1 MSIEMTLPL
10 GEAINAGQ
18 HRLTR
23 IQIVNWG
30 TFHGLHTLDVDRAGT
45 LITGHPGVGKSTL
58 FDAMGH
64 IFFATPKLN
73 ESANDAASREDR
85 RTTFSYM
92 RGRKF
97 KTDSGT
103 VYQRPGATWSAVCL
117 AYEDGMGNI
126 VTAAAVFDLP
136 EAGLENQVSKH
147 YLLCEG
153 ALDIAELEFHGARRF
168 TVSSLQKLLD
178 PAEAFDTHK
187 AFVERLRRRL
197 GVENDKAF
205 ALLRTLQ
212 NGKGLAK
219 GVNQF
224 FRHEVLEEPTTL
236 KAAAAAVE
244 DFAHLRGI
252 YRQLD
257 TARRQRDML
266 SEVPAKSQRFEQ
278 LAARIGSSET
288 LLNTHLG
295 QFEQQLRGVLLRSE
309 VKTYTAQVTTLREE
323 ETELTDRKAELSRE
337 LTALQQA
344 HDSTGDQ
351 ALLLLEREADA
362 ARKALSEK
370 EKVLRELQEQAT
382 DAGLTFDLSATGL
395 DELRAN
401 AQRTLQQLRSITQ
414 DAQTVEYEAMGT
426 LMNLRQRAASLDKEI
441 SSYQRRTTNIDDRAV
456 AARKAIT
463 SSCGLSEED
472 LPFAG
477 ELMDVAAGETTWRT
491 AAEKSLRTLARSILV
506 PGEHLQ
512 AVTHAI
518 DRLDNLGRIRWIDI
532 SQPPKEAVAGPSDLV
547 SKLEFMSSTPGR
559 WLRAKITADYPLVCV
574 PDDASLHRH
583 AKAITAAGT
592 IKSGAGIF
600 ERDTGS
606 LSVSDQLLGFTNE
619 SKISELQSKAV
630 RLAEQIAGAQTTA
643 DDRTAAKAKILSKVQ
658 QLQALASDDRSFAQL
673 DATAALESLRSSEQ
687 RLGEALSRSGDTSKI
702 RQDMHQ
708 LSQESEQ
715 IIGHLALL
723 RSKIAELET
732 NISRAKDLVSDT
744 EHTQQDLERSLERLP
759 EELPAVTDLRLILE
773 QLAREKPIDSAK
785 ITTAFADARVQLST
799 RISKLNADHTLVG
812 SELSE
817 IFKRFAREFGTSQ
830 AQTHGSGPEAAE
842 HYAQLHAQI
851 VADGLPH
858 HEAQFREYFA
868 NRSYERFS
876 DLLQLLDEE
885 RRMIAERIKPLNQIL
900 ADVVFEHGSIL
911 RFEVDS
917 TIPVEAGT
925 FRNQLKEALTEAYSS
940 REEATLQRSYAAL
953 EAIVEALG
961 DPTQAAW
968 RATVLDVRHHVQIR
982 CDEHKPNGEVET
994 GLEPGT
1000 LSGGEGQRFT
1010 SFVMGA
1016 ALAYQLG
1023 FASAGF
1029 TSYGTVMIDE
1039 AFIQAN
1045 SDYAAAGI
1053 RALQEFGFHLV
1064 LAAPEDKIDLSRHL
1078 GSITDII
1085 KHPGSN
1091 ISGFVTTGRSP
1102 AMATTITLRD

>member
-10 GEAINAGQ
+10 GDTLNPGQ
-18 HRLTR
+18 HRLSR

-30 TFHGLHTLDVDRAGT
+30 TFHGLHTLQVDRAGT

-64 IFFATPKLN
+64 LFFATPRLN
-73 ESANDAASREDR
+73 ESANDAATREDR

-97 KTDSGT
+97 KTGSGT
-103 VYQRPGATWSAVCL
+103 VYQRPGATWSAVSL
-117 AYEDGMGNI
+117 GYEDGMGNT

-153 ALDIAELEFHGARRF
+153 PLDVAELEHHGARRF

-224 FRHEVLEEPTTL
+224 FRHEVLEEPATL

-257 TARRQRDML
+257 TARRQRDVL
-266 SEVPAKSQRFEQ
+266 AQVPAQNRQYAALAEQIAGIEQ
-278 LAARIGSSET
+278 LV
-288 LLNTHLG
+288 NTQLAEL
-295 QFEQQLRGVLLRSE
+295 EQAVR
-309 VKTYTAQVTTLREE
+309 AQVLRRDLQVHTKQLSTLREQEGQLQARKE
-323 ETELTDRKAELSRE
+323 ELAGQLGQLRQ
-337 LTALQQA
+337 LQ
-344 HDSTGDQ
+344 DDTGAQ
-351 ALLLLEREADA
+351 ALMLLEREADA

-370 EKVLRELQEQAT
+370 ESVLRALHEQVT
-382 DAGLTFDLSATGL
+382 QAGLSFDFSATGL

-401 AQRTLQQLRSITQ
+401 AARTVQQLDSITK
-414 DAQTVEYEAMGT
+414 DAQTVEYEAMAS
-426 LMNLRQRAASLDKEI
+426 LMNLRQRAANLQKQID
-441 SSYQRRTTNIDDRAV
+441 SYQRRTSNIDDRSV
-456 AARKAIT
+456 AARRAIA
-463 SSCGLSEED
+463 SASGVPED
-472 LPFAG
+472 QLPFAG
-477 ELMDVAAGETTWRT
+477 ELMDVAASEAGWRT
-491 AAEKSLRTLARSILV
+491 AAEKALRTLARSILV
-506 PGEHLQ
+506 PGEHLA

-518 DRLDNLGRIRWIDI
+518 DQLDGLGRIRWVDM
-532 SQPPKEAVAGPSDLV
+532 SQTPKPAVAGASDLV
-547 SKLEFMSSTPGR
+547 SKLEFMSTAAGH
-559 WLRAKITADYPLVCV
+559 WLQAKITADYPLVCV
-574 PDDASLHRH
+574 ENDAQMHRH
-583 AKAITAAGT
+583 AKAITPAGT
-592 IKSGAGIF
+592 LKSGTGSF
-600 ERDTGS
+600 ERDTRS
-606 LSVSDQLLGFTNE
+606 LPVSEHLLGFTNE
-619 SKISELQSKAV
+619 AKITELQAKQA
-630 RLAEQIAGAQTTA
+630 RLQEQIADAQAAA
-643 DDRTAAKAKILSKVQ
+643 DQRSAAKEQVLAKARV
-658 QLQALASDDRSFAQL
+658 LQALSEDDRSFAQL
-673 DATAALESLRSSEQ
+673 DTSAALEALRRSEQ
-687 RLGEALSRSGDTSKI
+687 KLGDALSRSGDSSGL
-702 RQDMHQ
+702 RQQ
-708 LSQESEQ
+708 LKQAQTESDEV
-715 IIGHLALL
+715 IGQLALI
-723 RSKIAELET
+723 RSRIQELEAE
-732 NISRAKDLVSDT
+732 IAKARRVVQALGEEQADARQL
-744 EHTQQDLERSLERLP
+744 LGRLP
-759 EELPAVTDLRLILE
+759 EGVTQLEPVKTVIGALQQAEQADPA
-773 QLAREKPIDSAK
+773 QL
-785 ITTAFADARVQLST
+785 TTVFAEARVQLT
-799 RISKLNADHTLVG
+799 GELGTLNAERVAVAN
-812 SELSE
+812 ELSDT
-817 IFKRFAREFGTSQ
+817 FKRFAREFGTSH
-830 AQTHGSGPEAAE
+830 AQTHGTGAQAGE
-842 HYAQLHAQI
+842 HYERLHDQI
-851 VADGLPH
+851 VAEGLPH

-900 ADVVFEHGSIL
+900 ADVPFEHGSIL
-911 RFEVDS
+911 RFEVEPA
-917 TIPVEAGT
+917 IPAEAGT
-925 FRNQLKEALTEAYSS
+925 FRRELKQALNEAYST
-940 REEATLQRSYAAL
+940 REESTLKRSYAAL
-953 EAIVEALG
+953 EAIVEALA
-961 DPTQAAW
+961 DPGRSSW
-968 RATVLDVRHHVQIR
+968 RATVLDVRHHVVIR

-1023 FASAGF
+1023 FATAGF

-1045 SDYAAAGI
+1045 SEYAAAGI

-1064 LAAPEDKIDLSRHL
+1064 LAAPEDKIDLSSHL

-1102 AMATTITLRD
+1102 AMATTIALRD

>member
-10 GEAINAGQ
+10 GGAINPGQ
-18 HRLTR
+18 HRLAR

-30 TFHGLHTLDVDRAGT
+30 TFHGLHTLSVDRAGT

-73 ESANDAASREDR
+73 ESANDATSREDR

-92 RGRKF
+92 RGRRF
-97 KTDSGT
+97 KSDAGT
-103 VYQRPGATWSAVCL
+103 LYQRPGATWSAL
-117 AYEDGMGNI
+117 SLGYEDGMGNT

-153 ALDIAELEFHGARRF
+153 ELEVAELEHHGARRF
-168 TVSSLQKLLD
+168 TVSSLQKLLA

-187 AFVERLRRRL
+187 GFVERLRRRL

-212 NGKGLAK
+212 NGKGLAR

-224 FRHEVLEEPTTL
+224 FRHEVLEEPATL

-257 TARRQRDML
+257 TARRQRDL
-266 SEVPAKSQRFEQ
+266 LTGVPAKHTEYGQ
-278 LAARIGSSET
+278 LAERIT
-288 LLNTHLG
+288 AT
-295 QFEQQLRGVLLRSE
+295 QQLADTQLASLERTLRAEVLRNDVQE
-309 VKTYTAQVTTLREE
+309 HTAQLARLREE
-323 ETELTDRKAELSRE
+323 ETSLLAGKDQLAAQL
-337 LTALQQA
+337 ADLQQA
-344 HDSTGDQ
+344 QDATGSQ
-351 ALLLLEREADA
+351 ALMLLEREADA

-370 EKVLRELQEQAT
+370 ERVLRELQDQAQQ
-382 DAGLTFDLSATGL
+382 AGLSFDFTATGL

-401 AQRTLQQLRSITQ
+401 AHRTLQQLESITQ
-414 DAQTVEYEAMGT
+414 DAQTVEYEAMAA
-426 LMNLRQRAASLDKEI
+426 LMNLRQRATALDQEI
-441 SSYQRRTTNIDDRAV
+441 TSYRRRKTNIDDRAI
-456 AARKAIT
+456 AARRAIA
-463 SSCGLSEED
+463 SSCGLREEE

-477 ELMDVAAGETTWRT
+477 ELMDVAAGEARWRT

-506 PGEHLQ
+506 PGQHLN

-518 DRLDNLGRIRWIDI
+518 DQLDNLGRIRWIDM
-532 SQPPKEAVAGPSDLV
+532 SQTPRDAVAGPADLV
-547 SKLEFMSSTPGR
+547 SKLEFMNSPAGT
-559 WLRAKITADYPLVCV
+559 WLRAKITADFPLVCV
-574 PDDASLHRH
+574 PDDASLHMH
-583 AKAITAAGT
+583 ARAITPAGT
-592 IKSGAGIF
+592 SKTGTGIF
-600 ERDTGS
+600 ERDTAGM
-606 LSVSDQLLGFTNE
+606 SVSDHLLGFTNE
-619 SKISELQSKAV
+619 SKIGELQAKAL
-630 RLAEQIAGAQTTA
+630 RLAEQVETAQAVA
-643 DDRTAAKAKILSKVQ
+643 DERSAAKEKILSKVR
-658 QLQALASDDRSFAQL
+658 LLKALAVDERSFAQL
-673 DATAALESLRSSEQ
+673 DAATALQALRGSEQ
-687 RLGEALSRSGDTSKI
+687 KLGDALARSGDTSQVRHEIKKVTA
-702 RQDMHQ
+702 
-708 LSQESEQ
+708 ESEEL
-715 IIGHLALL
+715 IGRLALT
-723 RSKIAELET
+723 RSKITELET
-732 NISRAKDLVSDT
+732 EIAKADRILGHDGQQQADT
-744 EHTQQDLERSLERLP
+744 WREG
-759 EELPAVTDLRLILE
+759 LPAELASLDQLRELVQRVTE
-773 QLAREKPIDSAK
+773 GQGTDSGQ
-785 ITTAFADARVQLST
+785 ITTAFAEARVQLAEQVAQLS
-799 RISKLNADHTLVG
+799 ADRSALG

-817 IFKRFAREFGTSQ
+817 TFKRFAREFGTSH
-830 AQTHGSGPEAAE
+830 AQTHGTGPEAAG

-900 ADVVFEHGSIL
+900 ADVPFEHGSIL
-911 RFEVDS
+911 RFEVEQL
-917 TIPVEAGT
+917 IPTEAAT
-925 FRNQLKEALTEAYSS
+925 FRKQLKEALNQAYTT
-940 REEATLQRSYAAL
+940 REEGTLQRSYAAL
-953 EAIVEALG
+953 EAVVEALG
-961 DPTQAAW
+961 DPARTAW
-968 RATVLDVRHHVQIR
+968 RATVLDVRHHVKIR

-1029 TSYGTVMIDE
+1029 TSFGTVMIDE

-1045 SDYAAAGI
+1045 SEYAAAGI

-1085 KHPGSN
+1085 KHPASN

-1102 AMATTITLRD
+1102 AMATSIALRD